1 MADPRVMVSHSAV
14 DARPVVAINAPAAK
28 ARVVSFTVITF
39 LPLLIGAMIDD
50 CRECLQ
56 YT

>member
-1 MADPRVMVSHSAV
+1 MVSHSAA

-39 LPLLIGAMIDD
+39 LPLLIDAMIDD
-50 CRECLQ
+50 CREYLQ
-56 YT
+56 YA